1 MFKFDF
7 NDKKYKNIHFI
18 GIGGISM
25 SGIAKLLLKKGY
37 SISGSDR
44 NTSKEI
50 QILEQNGAKIFIGR
64 PGADR
69 GRSPRRR
76 RAPDH
81 GDRQGLILGGAA
93 ARDQEARGAAHR

>member
-1 MFKFDF
+1 MELLCLSLIF

-37 SISGSDR
+37 NISGSDR

-50 QILEQNGAKIFIGR
+50 QILEQNGAKNIY
-64 PGADR
+64 
-69 GRSPRRR
+69 RSKK
-76 RAPDH
+76 
-81 GDRQGLILGGAA
+81 GKY
-93 ARDQEARGAAHR
+93 

>member
-50 QILEQNGAKIFIGR
+50 QILEQNGAKIFIGQKKENIEN
-64 PGADR
+64 
-69 GRSPRRR
+69 
-76 RAPDH
+76 PD
-81 GDRQGLILGGAA
+81 LIVYTDAILPDNEELIKAKSIGVPCV
-93 ARDQEARGAAHR
+93 QEDNF

>member
-37 SISGSDR
+37 NISGSDR

-50 QILEQNGAKIFIGR
+50 QILEQNGAKIFIGQKR
-64 PGADR
+64 KILKI
-69 GRSPRRR
+69 
-76 RAPDH
+76 
-81 GDRQGLILGGAA
+81 LI
-93 ARDQEARGAAHR
+93 